1 MIMLGTIGKLLIL
14 IAMVSG
20 VLSGL
25 SFLRASGLGDGAT
38 EWKRI
43 GRYSWWALAVS
54 MLTAFGILVFLNVT
68 HQFQYAYT
76 YENTSLELPLDYLV
90 AASWAG
96 QEGSFLLWIIL
107 NAVVGLSVIK
117 WAREYEA
124 PVMAIIAL
132 CQVFLISMIVGLQF
146 GPLEIGASPF
156 ATLLEKFPTAP
167 MIQAGII
174 PTDGQGLNDLL
185 QNYWMVI
192 HPPILFSGFASMIV
206 PFAFAITAL
215 WKRNYHDWVRPALP
229 WALFGV
235 STLGIGIA
243 LGGYWAYITL
253 SFGGYWAWDPVENS
267 SMVPWLMGIAAVH
280 TMIVQ
285 KRSGHSHKASFFLTI
300 SAYILVVYST
310 FLTRSGILGDL
321 SVHSFVDLGL
331 YNQLLIWMLS
341 MAILGYGLFLARWR
355 ELPKP
360 GKEPEMLSREFMIF
374 AGAMLVVAV
383 ATVVLLGTSAPI
395 LGRIFRDNP
404 STVPLAFYNKW
415 SLPLT
420 IMFLF
425 LAGLGQLFW
434 WNKMTVENVNKVLFK
449 PIVLAAIATIVLFL
463 LSPFRLRA
471 AEAAAMSGTSS
482 TVATGN
488 TASLLGSLTESWAVH
503 GPYLLLL
510 ILVFVAFFALF
521 GNGEV
526 LWKIAKGNLRLAGGA
541 TAHVGFAI
549 FVLGIVTSSGL
560 NNPIGK
566 TGVQMGETRD
576 NFVLELGQTLNIQ
589 GYTVSYTGH
598 GTSEEGLPT
607 YLLSFTDPKG
617 RSFDLAPVVYE
628 SNKGQWIQ
636 NPDIKKFIEKDI
648 FVAVS
653 PNIMFDSGKN
663 GGQITIARGDSSLI
677 GNSEYLLEFVDYDLT
692 IDKKYVTD
700 STEVAVGA
708 IIRVTQ
714 QNSGI
719 VKEVRPIYLIQK
731 DRSVEFVQNTITEWD
746 LTIAFT
752 GMNVDSGTIV
762 LGIEGVSITPEDWVV
777 VQAYEKPFIS
787 LVWIGFII
795 LTLGFFMSVYRRAV
809 DQRMARERALTA

>member
-1 MIMLGTIGKLLIL
+1 MLGTIGKLLIL
-14 IAMVSG
+14 IAIVSG
-20 VLSGL
+20 ILSGFT
-25 SFLRASGLGDGAT
+25 FLRAARIESGASD
-38 EWKRI
+38 WKRI
-43 GRYSWWALAVS
+43 GRYSWLALVVS
-54 MLTAFGILVFLNVT
+54 IASAFGILVYLNIT

-76 YENTSLELPLDYLV
+76 YENTSLDLPLDYLV
-90 AASWAG
+90 ASTWAG
-96 QEGSFLLWIIL
+96 QEGSFLLWILL
-107 NAVVGLSVIK
+107 NGLVGISVMK

-132 CQVFLISMIVGLQF
+132 CQVFLISMVVGVQI

-156 ATLLEKFPTAP
+156 ATLVEKFPTAP
-167 MIQAGII
+167 MMQAGII

-215 WKRNYHDWVRPALP
+215 WKKNYQDWVRPALP
-229 WALFGV
+229 WSLFGV
-235 STLGIGIA
+235 ATLGVGIT

-267 SMVPWLMGIAAVH
+267 SLVPWLLGIAAIH

-285 KRSGHSHKASFFLTI
+285 KRSGHSHRASFFLTI
-300 SAYILVVYST
+300 LAYILVVYST
-310 FLTRSGILGDL
+310 FLTRSGILGDI

-331 YNQLLIWMLS
+331 YNQLLIWILS
-341 MAILGYGLFLARWR
+341 MSALGFGLFFYRLKD
-355 ELPKP
+355 LPKP

-374 AGAMLVVAV
+374 TGAMLVVAV
-383 ATVVLLGTSAPI
+383 AMVVLVGTSAPI
-395 LGRIFRDNP
+395 LGRIFKDNP

-415 SLPLT
+415 TLPLT
-420 IMFLF
+420 IVFMF

-434 WNKMTVENVNKVLFK
+434 WNKMTVETVNKVLFK
-449 PIVLAAIATIVLFL
+449 PIILAAVSTIALFL
-463 LSPFRLRA
+463 LSSFRVRA
-471 AEAAAMSGTSS
+471 GEAAMAVDGASTDAIGTTAGIFSS
-482 TVATGN
+482 
-488 TASLLGSLTESWAVH
+488 LGAALSNQ

-510 ILVFVAFFALF
+510 LLVFVAFFALY

-541 TAHVGFAI
+541 AAHVGFAI
-549 FVLGIVTSSGL
+549 LVLGIVTSSGL

-566 TGVQMGETRD
+566 GGVQLGETRD
-576 NFVLELGQTLNIQ
+576 NFVLALNQTLNVQ

-636 NPDIKKFIEKDI
+636 NPDIQKFIEKDI

-653 PNIMFDSGKN
+653 PNIMFDSGED

-677 GNSEYLLEFVDYDLT
+677 GNSDYLIEFLDYDMT
-692 IDKKYVTD
+692 IGEQYLTD

-708 IIRVTQ
+708 ILRITKK
-714 QNSGI
+714 STGEA
-719 VKEVRPIYLIQK
+719 KEVRPVYLIQK
-731 DRSVEFVQNTITEWD
+731 DRSVEYVQNTIEDWGI
-746 LTIAFT
+746 TIAFT
-752 GMNVDSGTIV
+752 GMNVDSGSIV
-762 LGIEGVSITPEDWVV
+762 LGIQGISVTPEDWIV

-795 LTLGFFMSVYRRAV
+795 LTLGFFLSIYRRAA
-809 DQRMARERALTA
+809 DQKSAYDRASIV

>member
-1 MIMLGTIGKLLIL
+1 MLGTIGKLLIL

-20 VLSGL
+20 VLSGFT
-25 SFLRASGLGDGAT
+25 FLRSASLDDGGS

-43 GRYSWWALAVS
+43 GRYSWWVLVASIA
-54 MLTAFGILVFLNVT
+54 TAFGILIYLNIT

-76 YENTSLELPLDYLV
+76 YENTSLDLPLDYLI
-90 AASWAG
+90 ASTWAG
-96 QEGSFLLWIIL
+96 QEGSFLLWILL
-107 NAVVGLSVIK
+107 NGLVGISVIK

-132 CQVFLISMIVGLQF
+132 CQVFLISMIVGLQI
-146 GPLEIGASPF
+146 GPIEIGASPF
-156 ATLLEKFPTAP
+156 ATLAEKFPTAP

-215 WKRNYHDWVRPALP
+215 WKKNYQDWVRPALP
-229 WALFGV
+229 WSLFGV
-235 STLGIGIA
+235 ATLGVGIT

-267 SMVPWLMGIAAVH
+267 SLVPWLMGIAAIH

-285 KRSGHSHKASFFLTI
+285 KRSGHSHKAAFFLTI

-310 FLTRSGILGDL
+310 FLTRSGILGDI

-331 YNQLLIWMLS
+331 YNQLLIWILS
-341 MAILGYGLFLARWR
+341 MAVLGFGLFFYRMKD
-355 ELPKP
+355 LPKP

-374 AGAMLVVAV
+374 TGAMLVVAV
-383 ATVVLLGTSAPI
+383 AIVVLLGTSAPI
-395 LGRIFRDNP
+395 LGRIFKDNP

-415 SLPLT
+415 TLPLT
-420 IMFLF
+420 IVFMF

-434 WNKMTVENVNKVLFK
+434 WNKMTVESVNKVLVK
-449 PIVLAAIATIVLFL
+449 PIVLAALSTIALFL
-463 LSPFRLRA
+463 LSSFRIRA
-471 AEAAAMSGTSS
+471 GEAAMAAGSTGTDALGNAAGMFSS
-482 TVATGN
+482 VIAAWSN
-488 TASLLGSLTESWAVH
+488 Q

-510 ILVFVAFFALF
+510 LLVFVAFFALF
-521 GNGEV
+521 GNAEV
-526 LWKIAKGNLRLAGGA
+526 LWRIAKGNLRLAGGA
-541 TAHVGFAI
+541 AAHVGFAI
-549 FVLGIVTSSGL
+549 LVLGIVTSSGL

-566 TGVQMGETRD
+566 GGVQLGETRD
-576 NFVLELGQTLNIQ
+576 NFVLALNQTVNVQ

-598 GTSEEGLPT
+598 GENEDGLPT

-617 RSFDLAPVVYE
+617 RAFDLAPVVYE

-636 NPDIKKFIEKDI
+636 NPDIQKFVEKDI

-653 PNIMFDSGKN
+653 PNIMFDSGED

-677 GNSEYLLEFVDYDLT
+677 GNSDYLIEFLDYDLT
-692 IDKKYVTD
+692 VEDQYVTD
-700 STEVAVGA
+700 STDVAVGA
-708 IIRVTQ
+708 ILRITKQSTGV
-714 QNSGI
+714 S
-719 VKEVRPIYLIQK
+719 KEVRPIYLIQK
-731 DRSVEFVQNTITEWD
+731 DRSVEYVQNTISEWGI
-746 LTIAFT
+746 TIAFT
-752 GMNVDSGTIV
+752 GMNVDSGSIV
-762 LGIEGVSITPEDWVV
+762 LGIQGVSVTPEDWVV

-795 LTLGFFMSVYRRAV
+795 LTLGFILSIYRRAA
-809 DQRMARERALTA
+809 DQRNALKRVTSA